1 MRSSQTKIPPQNQS
15 QLPKPKVTQS
25 LKTQVQQVQEIKPFN
40 VNDYAKDGIS
50 KDEVMEFKTAF
61 DIFDPNGTG
70 RV

>member
-1 MRSSQTKIPPQNQS
+1 MRQS
-15 QLPKPKVTQS
+15 QPQS
-25 LKTQVQQVQEIKPFN
+25 RIQIQVPASRVVQKDTTPIVKENKPFN